1 MRNKNYFLLFIGMLF
16 ASVTFAQVT
25 VKGTVTDKEDNS
37 PLPGV
42 TVVIQNTTKG
52 TVTDINGKY
61 ELQIDSLGQ
70 TLEFKFVGM
79 QTMSMVAT
87 SSTVNAGMSAGV
99 ELDAMVVTALGISRE
114 KKALGYAT
122 QQVSGDEVN
131 NVKYDNVVNSL
142 SGRVAGAQVKQS
154 GNFGGSTNIVL
165 RGTTS
170 LLGDNQALFVV
181 DGVPINNSSSTTDY
195 QKSGGKGYDYGNAV
209 SDINPEDIESVN
221 ILKGAA
227 ATALYGERA
236 ANGVIIITTKT
247 AAKGKKGVGVSFNS
261 NYTFG
266 QVDKTT
272 FPKYQTNY
280 GAGYGPYYSGGD
292 KPGLEEYDFNGDGID
307 DYVVP
312 FTEDASM
319 GQRFDENLL
328 VYQWD
333 AIDPAS
339 PNYMKP
345 TPWKSAGDDGAISFF
360 ETPTSFTNSLSIGGA
375 SDNASIRVSYR
386 NLTQNGLMPNSKL
399 VRNNIGVNTSYKPTD
414 KLTITLG
421 ANYISTNTTGRNSTG
436 YSDNIMSQ
444 YRQWWQTN
452 VNLQDQKSI
461 YESTG
466 RNISWNPGGSM
477 GPDGQTQA
485 PIYWDNPYWSR
496 YENYQND
503 TRNRM
508 FGNLSMNY
516 KITDKLSA
524 MLRFTVDNYSELI
537 EERRAVGSTSTTF
550 GGLNNQPSGYSRINK
565 SFNENNVDFILTY
578 NTDLTTDLNLNVMG
592 GSGIRRS
599 QTDYVR
605 GSTNGGLNVPGVF
618 ALSNAS
624 SVITTERA
632 SELGVNSIYGGFT
645 LGYKRFLFLDVT
657 GRNDVSSTLAEGNR
671 SYFYPA
677 VSGSFVFTELLDIE
691 NVSFGK
697 FRLNYAQVGKAAP
710 VQSLNNVY
718 DILPAFT
725 SPMNS
730 STSTQNNALLRPE
743 ITTSVEAGLEM
754 YFWNKRLGFDAAL
767 YSANSVDQIFA
778 VPVSYAT
785 GYTAKYMNAG
795 EIQNRG
801 IELTIFGRILD
812 KKDFKWDA
820 TLNWAKNTN
829 TVVSLT
835 DGIENLQLA
844 SFQGGVSVNAK
855 VGETYGAITG
865 TDYVYTNGEKTIGT
879 DGYYMRSATNDNV
892 LGNITPDWTGG
903 ITNTFTYKSWSAS
916 FLIDWQKGGD
926 VFSLDQWYGMG
937 TGLYAETDYTNDL
950 GNPVRNPVS
959 EGGGVILEGVKEDGS
974 SNDIRVEGGNYKVNG
989 WSRNPNAGFI
999 YDASYVKLREVAIH
1013 YRIPASALSKL
1024 FIENATLSFVGSNLW
1039 IIHKNLPHAD
1049 PEAGLSS
1056 GNVQGFQ
1063 SGVLPTTRT
1072 FGFNLKLNF

>member
-1 MRNKNYFLLFIGMLF
+1 
-16 ASVTFAQVT
+16 
-25 VKGTVTDKEDNS
+25 
-37 PLPGV
+37 
-42 TVVIQNTTKG
+42 
-52 TVTDINGKY
+52 
-61 ELQIDSLGQ
+61 
-70 TLEFKFVGM
+70 M
-79 QTMSMVAT
+79 Q
-87 SSTVNAGMSAGV
+87 
-99 ELDAMVVTALGISRE
+99 
-114 KKALGYAT
+114 
-122 QQVSGDEVN
+122 
-131 NVKYDNVVNSL
+131 
-142 SGRVAGAQVKQS
+142 
-154 GNFGGSTNIVL
+154 
-165 RGTTS
+165 
-170 LLGDNQALFVV
+170 
-181 DGVPINNSSSTTDY
+181 
-195 QKSGGKGYDYGNAV
+195 
-209 SDINPEDIESVN
+209 
-221 ILKGAA
+221 
-227 ATALYGERA
+227 
-236 ANGVIIITTKT
+236 
-247 AAKGKKGVGVSFNS
+247 
-261 NYTFG
+261 
-266 QVDKTT
+266 
-272 FPKYQTNY
+272 
-280 GAGYGPYYSGGD
+280 
-292 KPGLEEYDFNGDGID
+292 
-307 DYVVP
+307 
-312 FTEDASM
+312 
-319 GQRFDENLL
+319 
-328 VYQWD
+328 
-333 AIDPAS
+333 
-339 PNYMKP
+339 
-345 TPWKSAGDDGAISFF
+345 
-360 ETPTSFTNSLSIGGA
+360 
-375 SDNASIRVSYR
+375 
-386 NLTQNGLMPNSKL
+386 
-399 VRNNIGVNTSYKPTD
+399 
-414 KLTITLG
+414 
-421 ANYISTNTTGRNSTG
+421 
-436 YSDNIMSQ
+436 
-444 YRQWWQTN
+444 
-452 VNLQDQKSI
+452 
-461 YESTG
+461 
-466 RNISWNPGGSM
+466 
-477 GPDGQTQA
+477 
-485 PIYWDNPYWSR
+485 
-496 YENYQND
+496 
-503 TRNRM
+503 
-508 FGNLSMNY
+508 
-516 KITDKLSA
+516 
-524 MLRFTVDNYSELI
+524 
-537 EERRAVGSTSTTF
+537 
-550 GGLNNQPSGYSRINK
+550 
-565 SFNENNVDFILTY
+565 
-578 NTDLTTDLNLNVMG
+578 
-592 GSGIRRS
+592 
-599 QTDYVR
+599 
-605 GSTNGGLNVPGVF
+605 
-618 ALSNAS
+618 
-624 SVITTERA
+624 
-632 SELGVNSIYGGFT
+632 
-645 LGYKRFLFLDVT
+645 GYKRFLFLDVT

-1039 IIHKNLPHAD
+1039 IIHKN
-1049 PEAGLSS
+1049 
-1056 GNVQGFQ
+1056 
-1063 SGVLPTTRT
+1063 
-1072 FGFNLKLNF
+1072 KLTNIK